1 LRKRESSAVQPRHQV
16 RPAHRRNEPPS
27 ARTGVGNQPT
37 SQESR
42 QPEPARR
49 SPNPSRKATAGIAA
63 RRDERSRLD
72 ASHAQRPRQGT
83 VNARSHSRTTSQERE
98 GEVPPE
104 PPLDAQQRTTHHRA
118 AKPTSSAPQ
127 NAPQQKR
134 RCSQRSIPSALDI
147 TGPGGRGSTRATA
160 GRTTNNNPPRD
171 RQTPFI
177 ASKKRP
183 GPRRRTT
190 WCGTHQVADA
200 TAHAFFHECQA
211 LCRMARD
218 GMSPHI
224 RSMALP
230 SVGLGR
236 IPSTAFGNS

>member
-1 LRKRESSAVQPRHQV
+1 MGAPRGGTEIEEERKQCG
-16 RPAHRRNEPPS
+16 PAASPGS
-27 ARTGVGNQPT
+27 ARTQAKRTTERTHRRGQPAHVAGIEATRAGSKIAKPVAKGNRRDRGEKRREVQARCQPRST
-37 SQESR
+37 SQAMS
-42 QPEPARR
+42 
-49 SPNPSRKATAGIAA
+49 G
-63 RRDERSRLD
+63 
-72 ASHAQRPRQGT
+72 
-83 VNARSHSRTTSQERE
+83 
-98 GEVPPE
+98 
-104 PPLDAQQRTTHHRA
+104 
-118 AKPTSSAPQ
+118 
-127 NAPQQKR
+127 
-134 RCSQRSIPSALDI
+134 QRSIPFAHDI
-147 TGPGGRGSTRATA
+147 TGTGGRGSTRATA